1 MTTTSGPEKTD
12 PASSPGDM
20 PDNDDVLDAEIIAEE
35 TPAPSRGGIRDTE
48 KPEGPRRRR
57 LGPAGLIAWG
67 LVLLMGGGLAGV
79 YFAPDFDAGLQ
90 RLGLR
95 QASPVPQAAGAGD
108 AARAERAR
116 LEDRIAQLETVSGRL
131 TRALAALD
139 DEISAMGPR
148 LDTLEARPATGTGAA
163 APSAATPSATSP
175 GAIPRVD
182 ETALR
187 DTVAGVDRLD
197 TALTDVR
204 DRLGILSADV
214 DKLLPRIQRV
224 ETVTGR
230 ALEERAVLARQ
241 VDGLSGTLNALTTE
255 VRQPAGL
262 SARPEGRMSLSL
274 IALQGTALSGREYGA
289 ALDTFRAA
297 LSDLPA
303 TRADGFARFVAVL
316 STHRQGVLPFDRL
329 AADFDGVANAIVA
342 ARDKTE
348 GRFLAGLFS
357 VRRTDAAAEG
367 LDATLRDAERQL
379 GRGDLKGTVDTIA
392 ALDPAVRK
400 PAQDWLAAARDHM
413 AVKQAL
419 DGLAAELAVAAQA
432 DVSEPALP
440 TMDPEPS
447 PETDP
452 ATDNESSLP

>member
-12 PASSPGDM
+12 PASSPGDT
-20 PDNDDVLDAEIIAEE
+20 PDNDDVLDAEVIAEE

-48 KPEGPRRRR
+48 KPGEERQRRR
-57 LGPAGLIAWG
+57 GPVGLIAWG

-95 QASPVPQAAGAGD
+95 QAPGAGD

-116 LEDRIAQLETVSGRL
+116 LEDRIARLETVSGRL

-139 DEISAMGPR
+139 DEMSAMGPR
-148 LDTLEARPATGTGAA
+148 LDTLEARPATGAGATA
-163 APSAATPSATSP
+163 GATP
-175 GAIPRVD
+175 GAISRVD

-187 DTVAGVDRLD
+187 DTAAGVDRLD

-204 DRLGILSADV
+204 DRLGTLSADV

-255 VRQPAGL
+255 IRQPAGL

-297 LSDLPA
+297 LSDLPSP
-303 TRADGFARFVAVL
+303 RADGFARFVEVL

-379 GRGDLKGTVDTIA
+379 GRGDLKGAVGTIA

-440 TMDPEPS
+440 AMDPE
-447 PETDP
+447 
-452 ATDNESSLP
+452 TDNESSLP

>member
-1 MTTTSGPEKTD
+1 MTTTFGPEKTD
-12 PASSPGDM
+12 PASSPGDT
-20 PDNDDVLDAEIIAEE
+20 PENDGVLDAEIIAEE

-48 KPEGPRRRR
+48 KPGEERQRRR
-57 LGPAGLIAWG
+57 GPVGLIAWG

-95 QASPVPQAAGAGD
+95 QAPPVPQAPGAGD
-108 AARAERAR
+108 AARVERAR
-116 LEDRIAQLETVSGRL
+116 LEDRIARLETVSGRL

-139 DEISAMGPR
+139 DEMSAMGPR

-163 APSAATPSATSP
+163 VPSAASP
-175 GAIPRVD
+175 GAISRVD

-187 DTVAGVDRLD
+187 DTAAGVDRLD

-204 DRLGILSADV
+204 DRLGTLSADV

-255 VRQPAGL
+255 IRQPAGL

-274 IALQGTALSGREYGA
+274 IALQGAALSGREYGA

-297 LSDLPA
+297 LSDLPSP
-303 TRADGFARFVAVL
+303 RADGFARFVEVL

-440 TMDPEPS
+440 AMDPE
-447 PETDP
+447 
-452 ATDNESSLP
+452 TDNESSLP